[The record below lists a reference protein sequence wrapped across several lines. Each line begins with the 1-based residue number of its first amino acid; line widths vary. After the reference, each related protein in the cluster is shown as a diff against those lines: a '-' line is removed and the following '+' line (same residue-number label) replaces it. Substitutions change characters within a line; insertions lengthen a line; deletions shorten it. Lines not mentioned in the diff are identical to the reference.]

1 MKVKY
6 ENSINYKVLER
17 LNTIKGNVALRK
29 DFADLGSARQVSRG
43 LKKLI
48 DDKKIIR
55 LGKGIYAKAKMT
67 MYYDKPIP
75 CGGFDIVAREALDR
89 LNIPWESGV
98 SERAYN
104 EGRST
109 QIPAKNIVRL
119 KIRFRGDIQYEG
131 RKIYFEKSVNSR

>member
-1 MKVKY
+1 
-6 ENSINYKVLER
+6 
-17 LNTIKGNVALRK
+17 
-29 DFADLGSARQVSRG
+29 
-43 LKKLI
+43 
-48 DDKKIIR
+48 
-55 LGKGIYAKAKMT
+55 MT

-75 CGGFDIVAREALDR
+75 CGGFDVVAREALDR

-131 RKIYFEKSVNSR
+131 SKLYFEKSANVRRVAIRKVKKN

>member
-17 LNTIKGNVALRK
+17 LNSIKGNVALRK

-75 CGGFDIVAREALDR
+75 CGGFDVVAREALDR
-89 LNIPWESGV
+89 LNIPWESGA

-119 KIRFRGDIQYEG
+119 KIRFRGDIQYEN
-131 RKIYFEKSVNSR
+131 RKLYFEKAVNAR